1 MSNRGGASIIVE
13 ERNEMAEMVS
23 HHASVNEQYAVMA
36 RDGATNVSDR
46 FDAQGR
52 RCPFCEQGLQC
63 TLCSQG
69 PCRIK
74 PGAPRGVCGIDA
86 AGMVMRNMLHLNIM
100 GLSAYSHHAREVAK
114 TLIATGNGETPFE
127 ILDEAKLE
135 MLAGVLGID
144 ETDVNRRAVAVGRGI
159 LDSMGQGSDEESVW
173 VQALAPE
180 SRKEVWRE
188 LGVLPGG
195 PLNELLDATTRAMT
209 NIDGDYVSLAKAA
222 LRMGIAT
229 FYGVQV
235 PLEMGQDALFGTPT
249 PHTAHV
255 DLGILDPDYVNILP
269 NGHEPFMGFALVKA
283 AQSEQVQ
290 QQARAAGAKGLR
302 IVGSIETGQE
312 MMQRLQESDAFV
324 GMTGNWLCEEYAIA
338 TGAVDVFAMDMNCSV
353 PSLGEIADRYG
364 TKLVAV
370 SHIIGVPGTHER
382 VDYIP
387 EEVEQQALR
396 IIDIAIEN
404 FKERQG
410 KEQHPVSQ
418 VQQILT
424 GFSTEACLEAL
435 GGTLEPL
442 LEAIKAGDIRGI
454 VALVSCTTLKNGP
467 QDSLTVGVAE
477 ELVKRD
483 ILVLSAGCGNGATQV
498 AGLNSLEAQELA
510 GEGLRGVCKTLGIPP
525 VLSFGTCTDC
535 GRLALLVGA
544 VADALGVDTCDLPVA
559 VTAPEY
565 MEQKATIDALGA
577 LALGLYTHVSPTP
590 NITGSPEVVE
600 LLTEGLEELTGGRVA
615 LGDDAVEVAEG
626 IADHIDSKRSALGI

>member
-1 MSNRGGASIIVE
+1 MPDP
-13 ERNEMAEMVS
+13 VS
-23 HHASVNEQYAVMA
+23 QHASVNEQYAVMA
-36 RDGATNVSDR
+36 GDGATNVNDR

-52 RCPFCEQGLQC
+52 RCPFCEQGLRC
-63 TLCSQG
+63 SLCSQG
-69 PCRIK
+69 PCQIK
-74 PGAPRGVCGIDA
+74 PNAPRGVCGIDA

-100 GLSAYSHHAREVAK
+100 GLSAYSHHTREVAK
-114 TLIATGNGETPFE
+114 TLTATGNGETPFE
-127 ILDEAKLE
+127 IVDEAKLD
-135 MLAGVLGID
+135 MLAEVLDID
-144 ETDVNRRAVAVGRGI
+144 EADVSTRAVAVGQGI
-159 LDSMGQGSDEESVW
+159 LDSLSQGSEEESMW
-173 VQALAPE
+173 VEALAPE
-180 SRKEVWRE
+180 GRKEVWRE
-188 LGVLPGG
+188 LGIFPGG
-195 PLNELLDATTRAMT
+195 PLNELLDATTRSMT
-209 NIDGDYVSLAKAA
+209 NIDGDYISLAKAA

-249 PHTAHV
+249 PHVAHV

-283 AQSEQVQ
+283 AESEEVQ
-290 QQARAAGAKGLR
+290 QRAREAGAKGLR

-312 MMQRLQESDAFV
+312 MMQRLEESDVFM
-324 GMTGNWLCEEYAIA
+324 GMTGNWICEEYAIA
-338 TGAVDVFAMDMNCSV
+338 TGGVDVFAMDMNCSV
-353 PSLGEIADRYG
+353 PSLGEIAGHYG

-370 SHIIGVPGTHER
+370 SDIIGVPGTHER
-382 VDYIP
+382 VDYVP
-387 EEVEQQALR
+387 EQVERQALR

-404 FKERQG
+404 FTERQG
-410 KEQHPVSQ
+410 KEQHAVSQ
-418 VQQILT
+418 VQEILT

-435 GGTLEPL
+435 GGTLDPL

-454 VALVSCTTLKNGP
+454 AALVSCTTLRNGP
-467 QDSLTVGVAE
+467 QDSLTVAVAE
-477 ELVKRD
+477 ELIKRD

-510 GEGLRGVCKTLGIPP
+510 GDGLRGVCETLGMPP

-544 VADALGVDTCDLPVA
+544 VADALGVDTCDVPVA

-590 NITGSPEVVE
+590 NISGSPEVVE
-600 LLTEGLEELTGGRVA
+600 LLTEGLEDLTGGKIA
-615 LGDDAVEVAEG
+615 LGDDAIEVAKG
-626 IADHIDSKRSALGI
+626 IAEHMDSKRATLGI